1 SLQNFD
7 IFTFDQR
14 LTEWYETNKRILPW
28 RQTSDPYRIWV
39 SEIMLQ
45 QTKVDTVIDY
55 YQRFLKNYTTIFDL
69 AAAAEED
76 VLKTWEGLGY
86 YSRARSIHTAA
97 KDVDTRIDEKVP
109 NESRLVFYLK

>member
-1 SLQNFD
+1 MEIIIDKRLKKLE
-7 IFTFDQR
+7 IVTVDQR
-14 LTEWYETNKRILPW
+14 LTEWNETNKRILPW
-28 RQTSDPYRIWV
+28 RQTRDPHRIWV

-55 YQRFLKNYTTIFDL
+55 YQRFLKNYPTIFDL

-86 YSRARSIHTAA
+86 YSRAR
-97 KDVDTRIDEKVP
+97 
-109 NESRLVFYLK
+109 N